1 MPQLSATFVPGGLD
15 DYYLPEVVAPSPQ
28 RVTPQIPQTMQDDL
42 QRLELGDGQS
52 SEGAS
57 RRGRDSPSSTR
68 NDLRPSGRAPEPR
81 STSSGDAD
89 ADAII
94 YQNSPQLDNMDAD
107 APSFSPF
114 PKVTGDNIPPADDAK
129 EGILWNARKHV
140 LHSQNVSMQMSWA
153 RDALVWVEIAAD
165 AAAREPP
172 EKARP
177 STPRIEHELRED
189 ALNIVNYLARQ
200 EYPDALYVRAKW
212 LEFGKFGTRVDKR
225 EAYNGYKRAADLGHA
240 RSEYRLG
247 MLFEQSNDM
256 SKAKEHYYKGMSLK
270 DSASLYRMGMMSLL
284 GQHGESKDYP
294 RGLERIQAAADS
306 SDEDAPQGSY
316 VYGMLVGRDLPDISI
331 PDGLLPYNLET
342 AKMYVEK
349 AAYLGFAKAQLKM
362 GQAYELCQLGCE
374 FHPSFSLHYYGL
386 AARQGLPEAA
396 LGVSRWF
403 LFGYEGVF
411 KKNEELAFKYAQ
423 EAATAKLPTGE
434 FAMGYYYE
442 IGIHVNKSI
451 TDARKWYQLAAEHG
465 NKDAQN
471 RLDSLNQ
478 DKSLSKTDH
487 ETTTLT
493 RIKSQHGSQRGKRPE
508 RFKQPQQMPTLKES
522 GSSPTL
528 DNEARKPSIVASSAT
543 NSPRMSPQASP
554 GIRPT
559 MVPEGASLQDP
570 SRASTAS
577 ADRQSAFNIRPDIA
591 SRPRSAA
598 PYPEDGRTLPNRSRS
613 TAPYPE
619 DDVAG
624 GPNLYHNMGPH
635 SSYADRPISSF
646 SGKGPATG
654 PRPMPTSHSVGS
666 LQPQPM
672 PPSQG
677 RIASA
682 GYNRSSPV
690 GYRHQSPG
698 PHNAGGRPYP
708 SDYSQGR
715 PPSAQP
721 YPSGHRMQ
729 KQNDVRVHSQ
739 GQERLSRVPGAT
751 GRPERL
757 GSAPPQDPQRLPR
770 MSPGPGQASS
780 RPGMGRIG
788 SAPSGPGGPALSVSG
803 SQSSTGSS
811 SSKPKQG
818 PATFED
824 MGIPQGKQEGD
835 CPSGDGPMA
844 ADNAEAEARIRRSFD
859 RRVLPLVCCLY
870 VCSYL
875 DRGNIGNAKTAGA
888 QNDLGLDSTQW
899 AWVLNS
905 FYACYVLFEWT
916 TMLWRILPASI
927 FVSILCLCWG
937 AAAMSS
943 GAAHNMGELIVTRCL
958 LGVFEA
964 IFGSGAPYFLSLLYK
979 RRELALRMSILL
991 GMMPLANTF
1000 ASSLAYGI
1008 TQIRGSIEPWRLLFI
1023 IEGSFS
1029 IVLAPF
1035 IYLFLI
1041 DSPAT
1046 ARFLTAEEQV
1056 LAVERLQLRDSTAR
1070 RGIRWR
1076 QVLDGVR
1083 DYKTYVH
1090 AGIHFCANYSF
1101 AALSNFLPTIVRD
1114 MGHDAVSAQGLTA
1127 PAYFAAFL
1135 LCVVT
1140 SYLSDRT
1147 GWRGVMLA
1155 GSAAVAVVGYG
1166 LLAGF
1171 RDAGARYLG
1180 VWLAA
1185 CGSFPALSL
1194 NVTWQLNN
1202 QGGDSKRGA
1211 GLAIFLTLGQCSS
1224 FVSSAVF
1231 PTSDAPFYVR
1241 GCAVGCGLTGLML
1254 LLALGM
1260 HFALEAENRRR
1271 DRVYGPVDAEGEV
1284 DVTEEGDDHADFR
1297 YVTPLLGSET
1307 QDDDGKPTNSHH
1319 RWQRVREIV
1328 LFVWALIATAAV
1340 IVIAVWTQH
1349 SQQTSGRS
1357 AKRNL
1362 VFMVSDGMGPAS
1374 LSLTRSYRQLVH
1386 KLPHDDVLVLDKH
1399 LAGSSRTRSSNSLV
1413 TDSAAGAT
1421 AFSCGK
1427 KSYNGAISMLPDLQP
1442 CGSVL
1447 EAAKRAGYMTGLVV
1461 TTDITDATPACFASH
1476 VQLRGMQDEIALQ
1489 EIGQGPLGRTVDL
1502 MLGGGRCHFLPNS
1515 TSGSCRGDD
1524 VDVVRLAQE
1533 KHDWTYISDRHGFDS
1548 LKRADGV
1555 KLPLLGLFAPSDVPF
1570 EMDRRRMNDTY
1581 PSLSEMAQT
1590 ALRILEKATA
1600 DSDKGFFLMI
1610 EGSRIDHAGHIND
1623 PAAQV
1628 REVLEYDKTFGIAQA
1643 FLDNSKADGVLVG
1656 TSDHETG
1663 GLSLALQEPGHLP
1676 VYNWFPH
1683 VLANASRS
1691 SEQLA
1696 ADLQRH
1702 IASSTL
1708 SRDDLK
1714 AWINSEL
1721 VLAGL
1726 GIADADDEELSL
1738 LADNPDAS
1746 VTIFAAIISLRAHV
1760 GWSTH
1765 GHSAVDVNIYA
1776 SPGSDTDPL
1785 RGNVENTDVGRFL
1798 SDYLD
1803 VDVDAVTREL
1813 RRKTK
1818 ARPREQAGAHKAP
1831 EAADEL
1837 YVSDS
1842 L

>member
-68 NDLRPSGRAPEPR
+68 TDSRPSGRAPEPR
-81 STSSGDAD
+81 STSSVDAG

-94 YQNSPQLDNMDAD
+94 HQNSPQLDNMDAD

-114 PKVTGDNIPPADDAK
+114 PKVSGDNIPPADDDK

-153 RDALVWVEIAAD
+153 RDALVWVDIAAD

-200 EYPDALYVRAKW
+200 EYPDALYVKSKW
-212 LEFGKFGTRVDKR
+212 LEFGKFGNRVDKR
-225 EAYNGYKRAADLGHA
+225 EAYNGYKRAADLGHS

-256 SKAKEHYYKGMSLK
+256 SKAKEHYYKGMSMK

-331 PDGLLPYNLET
+331 PDGLLPFNLET
-342 AKMYVEK
+342 SKMYVEK

-374 FHPSFSLHYYGL
+374 FHPSYSLHYYGL

-442 IGIHVNKSI
+442 IGIHVSKSI
-451 TDARKWYQLAAEHG
+451 NDARKWYQLAAEHG

-478 DKSLSKTDH
+478 DKSLSKKDH

-522 GSSPTL
+522 GSSPIL
-528 DNEARKPSIVASSAT
+528 ENDARKLSMVASSGA

-559 MVPEGASLQDP
+559 IVSESASLSDP
-570 SRASTAS
+570 SRVTTVGG
-577 ADRQSAFNIRPDIA
+577 DRQPAFSIRPDVA

-598 PYPEDGRTLPNRSRS
+598 PYPEDGRPLSNRSRS

-619 DDVAG
+619 DDVAS
-624 GPNLYHNMGPH
+624 GPNLYHNMGPQ
-635 SSYADRPISSF
+635 SSYADRPISNLG
-646 SGKGPATG
+646 GKGPATG

-666 LQPQPM
+666 LQQQPV

-682 GYNRSSPV
+682 GYNRASPV

-698 PHNAGGRPYP
+698 PNNASGRPYP

-715 PPSAQP
+715 PSSTQP
-721 YPSGHRMQ
+721 YPSGNRMP
-729 KQNDVRVHSQ
+729 KQNDSRVPSQ

-770 MSPGPGQASS
+770 MSPGP
-780 RPGMGRIG
+780 
-788 SAPSGPGGPALSVSG
+788 
-803 SQSSTGSS
+803 
-811 SSKPKQG
+811 
-818 PATFED
+818 
-824 MGIPQGKQEGD
+824 
-835 CPSGDGPMA
+835 
-844 ADNAEAEARIRRSFD
+844 
-859 RRVLPLVCCLY
+859 
-870 VCSYL
+870 
-875 DRGNIGNAKTAGA
+875 A
-888 QNDLGLDSTQW
+888 QDALGLDSTQW

-927 FVSILCLCWG
+927 FVSWG

-964 IFGSGAPYFLSLLYK
+964 TFGSGAPYFLSLLYK

-1035 IYLFLI
+1035 IYFFLI

-1046 ARFLTAEEQV
+1046 ARFLTAEEQL

-1070 RGIRWR
+1070 RGVRWG
-1076 QVLDGVR
+1076 QVLASLQ

-1090 AGIHFCANYSF
+1090 AGIHFSANYSF
-1101 AALSNFLPTIVRD
+1101 AALSNFLPTIVHD
-1114 MGHDAVSAQGLTA
+1114 MGHDPVSAQGLTA

-1155 GSAAVAVVGYG
+1155 GSAVVAVVGYG
-1166 LLAGF
+1166 LLVGC
-1171 RDAGARYLG
+1171 RDAGSRYVG

-1231 PTSDAPFYVR
+1231 PTSDAPFYTR

-1254 LLALGM
+1254 VLALGM

-1271 DRVYGPVDAEGEV
+1271 DRMYGPADAEGEV
-1284 DVTEEGDDHADFR
+1284 DVTEAGDDHADFR
-1297 YVTPLLGSET
+1297 YVTPLLENET
-1307 QDDDGKPTNSHH
+1307 QDDDRKPRHAH

-1328 LFVWALIATAAV
+1328 FFVWALIATAAV
-1340 IVIAVWTQH
+1340 IIIAVWTQH

-1374 LSLTRSYRQLVH
+1374 LSLTRSYRQLIH
-1386 KLPHDDVLVLDKH
+1386 KLPLDDILVLDKH

-1515 TSGSCRGDD
+1515 TDGSCRGDD

-1533 KHDWTYISDRHGFDS
+1533 KHDWTYISDRDGFDS
-1548 LKRADGV
+1548 LKSGDDV
-1555 KLPLLGLFAPSDVPF
+1555 KLPLMGLFAPSDVPF

-1581 PSLSEMAQT
+1581 PSLSEMAKT

-1628 REVLEYDKTFGIAQA
+1628 REILEYDKTFGIAQA

-1696 ADLQRH
+1696 ADLQGH
-1702 IASSTL
+1702 IASKLL
-1708 SRDDLK
+1708 SRDELK
-1714 AWINSEL
+1714 AWINNEL
-1721 VLAGL
+1721 ILAGL
-1726 GIADADDEELSL
+1726 GIADASDDELSL

-1746 VTIFAAIISLRAHV
+1746 VTIFAAIISLRAHI

-1776 SPGSDTDPL
+1776 SPGRDTDSL
-1785 RGNVENTDVGRFL
+1785 RGNVENTEVGRFL

-1803 VDVDAVTREL
+1803 VDVDAITREL

-1818 ARPREQAGAHKAP
+1818 ALSKGHVVVDKTP
-1831 EAADEL
+1831 EVADEP